1 MVRES
6 PDVIMEEGEILD
18 GEEEGEIL
26 DVGEDAAS
34 VLSVDE
40 DEEEIKYLQP
50 FPTCLQC
57 CGSKPF
63 CTG

>member
-40 DEEEIKYLQP
+40 DEEE
-50 FPTCLQC
+50 
-57 CGSKPF
+57 SKSL
-63 CTG
+63 